1 MLVAYAD
8 VSAPRAN
15 VFMLLYMRVAL
26 RLFSMAAAVIRVYA
40 NDPGGRTVVVY
51 KLLALLLLGYNNNN
65 KAQLQA
71 CCFCTLFN
79 FPKALY
85 MSDCS

>member
-26 RLFSMAAAVIRVYA
+26 RLFSMAAAVIYA

-51 KLLALLLLGYNNNN
+51 KLLARSACRIQQQGTATGLLLMCTV
-65 KAQLQA
+65 QLSESFIY
-71 CCFCTLFN
+71 C
-79 FPKALY
+79 
-85 MSDCS
+85 